1 MKYYKVMPKWK
12 NSVFEFTN
20 YENEDKTIS
29 FETEHQD
36 EDLVN
41 LIGVSAP

>member
-1 MKYYKVMPKWK
+1 MRYYKVMPKYK

-29 FETEHQD
+29 FETEHQYSWGTASF
-36 EDLVN
+36 V
-41 LIGVSAP
+41 